1 MYIMSFVLLSKDDC
15 VLCQDVQTMLA
26 KHNIPYTIH
35 KVDDKNELF
44 RLCGKRV
51 PGWPQ
56 LLNASDQSHFGS
68 IDELEDYVDT
78 LDVVLTENPFRFTTF
93 PIKYDDLWQ
102 LYKKA
107 QASFWVPEEIDFSTD
122 MDDWKNLTP
131 DEQHF
136 IKHVLA
142 FFAGSDGIVNE
153 NLVSNFMQ
161 EVQLSEAKSF
171 YSYQMYNEGI
181 HSETYS
187 LLIDKYVRD
196 PKEKTKLFQA
206 IQTIPSVKA
215 KADWAFK
222 WFDTSRPFA
231 ERLIA
236 FACVE
241 GILFS
246 GSFCSIFWLKKR
258 GLMPGLGF
266 SNEYISRD
274 EALHLEFA
282 VALYK
287 YLKSHPSSETIQQIV
302 KEAVDTEK
310 DFIIDALPC
319 SLIGMNAD
327 LMKQYIEYVADRM
340 LKQFGVSPIY
350 NSENPFDF
358 MENISLQAK
367 TNFFEKRVA
376 EYAFAG
382 IMVKEEEQ
390 TFGTDA
396 DF

>member
-1 MYIMSFVLLSKDDC
+1 MSFVLLSKDEC
-15 VLCQDVQTMLA
+15 ILCKDVQTLLEQNDINF
-26 KHNIPYTIH
+26 KIH
-35 KVDDKNELF
+35 KVDTKDELF

-56 LLNASDQSHFGS
+56 LLNEDGSHFGS
-68 IDELEDYVDT
+68 IDELEQFIDT
-78 LDVVLTENPFRFTTF
+78 HEIVLAENPYRFTTF

-102 LYKKA
+102 LYKRA
-107 QASFWVPEEIDFSTD
+107 QASFWVPEEIDFSRDTE
-122 MDDWKNLTP
+122 DWTTLNP

-153 NLVSNFMQ
+153 NLASNFME
-161 EVQLSEAKSF
+161 EVHLSEAKSF
-171 YSYQMYNEGI
+171 YSYQMYNESV

-187 LLIDKYVRD
+187 LLIDKYVKD
-196 PKEKTKLFQA
+196 PVEKTNLFRA

-222 WFDTSRPFA
+222 WFDRKRPFA

-246 GSFCSIFWLKKR
+246 GSFCAIFWLKKR

-274 EALHLEFA
+274 EALHMEFA
-282 VALYK
+282 VALYR
-287 YLKSHPSSETIQQIV
+287 YLKSKPPSDTICDIV
-302 KEAVDTEK
+302 REAVDTEK
-310 DFIIDALPC
+310 DFIVDALPC
-319 SLIGMNAD
+319 SLIGMNSD
-327 LMKQYIEYVADRM
+327 LMKQYIEYVADRL
-340 LKQFGVSPIY
+340 LKQLGVPVIY
-350 NSENPFDF
+350 DVENPFDF

-376 EYAFAG
+376 EYAHAG

-390 TFGTDA
+390 IFGTDA

>member
-1 MYIMSFVLLSKDDC
+1 MSFVLLSKDEC
-15 VLCQDVQTMLA
+15 ILCKDVESLLVT
-26 KHNIPYTIH
+26 HNINFKIH
-35 KVDDKNELF
+35 KVDTKDELF

-56 LLNASDQSHFGS
+56 LLNEDGTHFGS
-68 IDELEDYVDT
+68 IDELEHYIDIQE
-78 LDVVLTENPFRFTTF
+78 VVLTPNPYRFTTF

-102 LYKKA
+102 LYKRA
-107 QASFWVPEEIDFSTD
+107 QASFWVPEEIDFSRD
-122 MDDWKNLTP
+122 IEDWKTLNAN
-131 DEQHF
+131 EQHF

-153 NLVSNFMQ
+153 NLAANFMN

-171 YSYQMYNEGI
+171 YSYQMYNESV

-187 LLIDKYVRD
+187 LLIDKYVKD
-196 PKEKTKLFQA
+196 PAEKTNLFQA
-206 IQTIPSVKA
+206 IETIPSVKA

-222 WFDTSRPFA
+222 WFDKSRPFA

-246 GSFCSIFWLKKR
+246 GSFCAIFWLKKR

-274 EALHLEFA
+274 EALHMEFA
-282 VALYK
+282 VALYN
-287 YLKSHPSSETIQQIV
+287 YLKSKPSSETIRDIV
-302 KEAVDTEK
+302 REAVATEK
-310 DFIIDALPC
+310 DFIVDALPC
-319 SLIGMNAD
+319 SLIGMNSE
-327 LMKQYIEYVADRM
+327 LMKQYIEYVADRL
-340 LKQFGVSPIY
+340 LKQLDVPVIY
-350 NSENPFDF
+350 DVENPFDF

-376 EYAFAG
+376 EYAHAG

-390 TFGTDA
+390 IFGTDA

>member
-1 MYIMSFVLLSKDDC
+1 MSFVLISKDNC
-15 VLCQDVQTMLA
+15 IMCQDVKKILEQN
-26 KHNIPYTIH
+26 NINFKIH
-35 KVDDKNELF
+35 KVAEKDELF

-56 LLNASDQSHFGS
+56 LLNEDGTHFGS
-68 IDELEDYVDT
+68 IDELEEYVDGREI
-78 LDVVLTENPFRFTTF
+78 VLTENPYRFTTF
-93 PIKYDDLWQ
+93 PIKYEDLWQ
-102 LYKKA
+102 LYKRA
-107 QASFWVPEEIDFSTD
+107 QASFWVPEEIDFSRDTE
-122 MDDWKNLTP
+122 DWNSLTT

-153 NLVSNFMQ
+153 NLASNFME

-171 YSYQMYNEGI
+171 YSYQMYNESI

-187 LLIDKYVRD
+187 LLIDKYVKD
-196 PKEKTKLFQA
+196 PAEKTNLFRA
-206 IQTIPSVKA
+206 IETIPSVKA

-222 WFDTSRPFA
+222 WFDKSRPFA

-246 GSFCSIFWLKKR
+246 GSFCAIFWLKKR

-274 EALHLEFA
+274 EALHMEFA
-282 VALYK
+282 ITLYK
-287 YLKSHPSSETIQQIV
+287 YMKNKPSADVVRDIV
-302 KEAVDTEK
+302 REAVETEK

-319 SLIGMNAD
+319 SLIGMNSD
-327 LMKQYIEYVADRM
+327 LMKQYIEYVADRL
-340 LKQFGVSPIY
+340 LKQLSVPVLYGV
-350 NSENPFDF
+350 ENPFDF

-376 EYAFAG
+376 EYAHAG
-382 IMVKEEEQ
+382 IMVNEEEQ

>member
-1 MYIMSFVLLSKDDC
+1 MSLVLLSKDNC
-15 VLCQDVQTMLA
+15 ILCQDVKKILEQN
-26 KHNIPYTIH
+26 NINFKIH
-35 KVDDKNELF
+35 KVDEKDELF

-56 LLNASDQSHFGS
+56 LLNEDGTHFGS
-68 IDELEDYVDT
+68 IDELEEYVDN
-78 LDVVLTENPFRFTTF
+78 LEVVLTENPYRFTTF

-102 LYKKA
+102 LYKRA
-107 QASFWVPEEIDFSTD
+107 QASFWVPEEIDFSKDTE
-122 MDDWKNLTP
+122 DWNNLTS

-153 NLVSNFMQ
+153 NLASNFME

-171 YSYQMYNEGI
+171 YSYQMYNESI

-187 LLIDKYVRD
+187 LLIDKYVKD
-196 PKEKTKLFQA
+196 PTEKTKLFRA
-206 IQTIPSVKA
+206 IETIPSVKA
-215 KADWAFK
+215 KADWAFN
-222 WFDTSRPFA
+222 WFDKSRPFT

-246 GSFCSIFWLKKR
+246 GSFCAIFWLKKR

-274 EALHLEFA
+274 EALHMEFA
-282 VALYK
+282 VALYQYVK
-287 YLKSHPSSETIQQIV
+287 NKPSNDVVRDIV
-302 KEAVDTEK
+302 KGAVETEK

-319 SLIGMNAD
+319 SLIGMNSD
-327 LMKQYIEYVADRM
+327 LMKQYIEYVADRL
-340 LKQFGVSPIY
+340 LKQLNVPILY
-350 NSENPFDF
+350 DVENPFDF

-376 EYAFAG
+376 EYAHAG
-382 IMVKEEEQ
+382 IMVSEEEQ

>member
-1 MYIMSFVLLSKDDC
+1 MSFVLISKNNC
-15 VLCQDVQTMLA
+15 PLCQDVKNILEQ
-26 KHNIPYTIH
+26 HNISYKLH
-35 KVDDKNELF
+35 KVDEKEELF

-56 LLNASDQSHFGS
+56 LLNEDGTHFGS
-68 IDELEDYVDT
+68 IDEIEDYVDN
-78 LDVVLTENPFRFTTF
+78 LEVVLTENPFRFTTF
-93 PIKYDDLWQ
+93 PIKYDNLWQ
-102 LYKKA
+102 LYKRA
-107 QASFWVPEEIDFSTD
+107 QASFWVPEEIDFSKDT
-122 MDDWKNLTP
+122 DDWNKLTA

-153 NLVSNFMQ
+153 NLASNFME

-171 YSYQMYNEGI
+171 YSYQMYNESI

-187 LLIDKYVRD
+187 LLIDKYVKD
-196 PKEKTKLFQA
+196 TAEKTKLFHA
-206 IQTIPSVKA
+206 IDTIPSVKA

-222 WFDTSRPFA
+222 WFDNKRPFA

-246 GSFCSIFWLKKR
+246 GSFCAIFWLKKR

-274 EALHLEFA
+274 EALHMEFA
-282 VALYK
+282 VALYQ
-287 YLKSHPSSETIQQIV
+287 YLKHKPSNDVVRDIIR
-302 KEAVDTEK
+302 EAVDTEK

-319 SLIGMNAD
+319 SLIGMNSN
-327 LMKQYIEYVADRM
+327 LMKQYIEYVADRL
-340 LKQFGVSPIY
+340 LKQLDVPILY
-350 NSENPFDF
+350 NVENPFDF

-376 EYAFAG
+376 EYAHAG
-382 IMVKEEEQ
+382 IMVKDEDQ

>member
-1 MYIMSFVLLSKDDC
+1 MSFVLLSKDNC
-15 VLCQDVQTMLA
+15 ILCKDVQTILDTN
-26 KHNIPYTIH
+26 NIDYTIH

-56 LLNASDQSHFGS
+56 LLNADDQSHFGS
-68 IDELEDYVDT
+68 IDELEKYIDSYE
-78 LDVVLTENPFRFTTF
+78 VVLAENPYRFTTF
-93 PIKYDDLWQ
+93 PIKYDDLWR

-107 QASFWVPEEIDFSTD
+107 QASFWVPEEIDFSNDTQ
-122 MDDWKNLTP
+122 DWEKMTP

-136 IKHVLA
+136 LKHILA

-153 NLVSNFMQ
+153 NLASNFME

-171 YSYQMYNEGI
+171 YSYQMYNESI

-187 LLIDKYVRD
+187 LLIDKYVKD
-196 PKEKTKLFQA
+196 NAEKTNLFRA

-222 WFDTSRPFA
+222 WFGRKRQFS

-246 GSFCSIFWLKKR
+246 GSFCAIFWLKKR
-258 GLMPGLGF
+258 GLMPGLGL

-274 EALHLEFA
+274 EALHMEFA
-282 VALYK
+282 VTLYK
-287 YLKSHPSSETIQQIV
+287 YLKSKPSSSAIQAIV
-302 KEAVDTEK
+302 KEAVETEK

-319 SLIGMNAD
+319 SLIGMNSD
-327 LMKQYIEYVADRM
+327 MMKQYIEYVADRL
-340 LKQFGVSPIY
+340 LKQLDTEPIY

-367 TNFFEKRVA
+367 TNFFEKRVT
-376 EYAFAG
+376 EYSLSG
-382 IMVKEEEQ
+382 IMVNQEKQ
-390 TFGTDA
+390 IFGTDA

>member
-1 MYIMSFVLLSKDDC
+1 MSFV
-15 VLCQDVQTMLA
+15 VLTKNNCILCKDVQNLLENNQINF
-26 KHNIPYTIH
+26 KLHN
-35 KVDDKNELF
+35 VDTKEELF

-56 LLNASDQSHFGS
+56 LLRDDGTHFGS
-68 IDELEDYVDT
+68 IDELEEYIDNRE
-78 LDVVLTENPFRFTTF
+78 VVLAENPYRFTTF
-93 PIKYDDLWQ
+93 PIVYDDLWK
-102 LYKKA
+102 LYKRA
-107 QASFWVPEEIDFSTD
+107 QASFWVPEEIDFSKDT
-122 MDDWKNLTP
+122 DDWESLNAN
-131 DEQHF
+131 EQHF
-136 IKHVLA
+136 IKHILA

-153 NLVSNFMQ
+153 NLASNFME

-171 YSYQMYNEGI
+171 YSYQMYNESI

-187 LLIDKYVRD
+187 LLIDKYVKD
-196 PKEKTKLFQA
+196 TVEKTNLFRA
-206 IQTIPSVKA
+206 IETIPSVKA

-222 WFDTSRPFA
+222 WFNRDRPFA

-246 GSFCSIFWLKKR
+246 GSFCAIFWLKKR

-274 EALHLEFA
+274 EALHMEFA

-287 YLKSHPSSETIQQIV
+287 YMKAKPSADVVRNIV
-302 KEAVDTEK
+302 REAVETEK

-319 SLIGMNAD
+319 SLIGMNSN
-327 LMKQYIEYVADRM
+327 LMKQYIEYVADRL
-340 LKQFGVSPIY
+340 LKQLNVTTIY
-350 NSENPFDF
+350 DVENPFDF

-376 EYAFAG
+376 EYAHAG
-382 IMVKEEEQ
+382 IMVDSIDQ
-390 TFGTDA
+390 VFGTDA

>member
-1 MYIMSFVLLSKDDC
+1 MSFVLLSKDDC
-15 VLCQDVQTMLA
+15 ILCRDVQTLLEQNNLEF
-26 KHNIPYTIH
+26 KIH
-35 KVDDKNELF
+35 KVDTKDELF

-56 LLNASDQSHFGS
+56 LLNEDDRTHFGS
-68 IDELEDYVDT
+68 IDELEHFIDT
-78 LDVVLTENPFRFTTF
+78 REIVLAENPYRFTTF
-93 PIKYDDLWQ
+93 PIKYDDLWK
-102 LYKKA
+102 LYKRA
-107 QASFWVPEEIDFSTD
+107 QASFWVPEEIDFSRDTE
-122 MDDWKNLTP
+122 DWNNLNA

-136 IKHVLA
+136 IKHILA

-153 NLVSNFMQ
+153 NLAANFMK
-161 EVQLSEAKSF
+161 EVHLSEAKSF
-171 YSYQMYNEGI
+171 YSYQMYNESI

-187 LLIDKYVRD
+187 LLIDKYVKD
-196 PKEKTKLFQA
+196 PAEKTKLFRA
-206 IQTIPSVKA
+206 IETIPSVKA

-222 WFDTSRPFA
+222 WFDRERPFA
-231 ERLIA
+231 ERLVA

-246 GSFCSIFWLKKR
+246 GSFCAIFWLKKR

-274 EALHLEFA
+274 EALHMEFA
-282 VALYK
+282 VALYR
-287 YLKSHPSSETIQQIV
+287 YLKSKPSSEIIRNIV
-302 KEAVDTEK
+302 REAVATEK
-310 DFIIDALPC
+310 DFIVDALPC
-319 SLIGMNAD
+319 SLIGMNSE
-327 LMKQYIEYVADRM
+327 LMKQYIEYVADRL
-340 LKQFGVSPIY
+340 LKQLDVPIY
-350 NSENPFDF
+350 DVENPFDF

-376 EYAFAG
+376 EYAHAG

-390 TFGTDA
+390 IFGTDA